1 MAFKALKEIILLLII
16 VSTLLLPVAGS
27 PRKLIIENS
36 MVQVHMEA
44 KAMMESLNNEKAIGA
59 HQRMLRVNTKDYGS
73 YDPAPAMDKPTFKPI
88 PN

>member
-16 VSTLLLPVAGS
+16 VSALSLAVAGS
-27 PRKLIIENS
+27 PRKLIENS
-36 MVQVHMEA
+36 MVQVHMES

-73 YDPAPAMDKPTFKPI
+73 YDPAPAMDKPAFKPI